1 MQFYRQGNHLSSDIY
16 IFSRQTAKTVFFK
29 KLLPNRHISGRT
41 EGILYM
47 CMSERYDFQQFDLNS
62 PIISNEEIKMLIS
75 KSSKMKLLTPEEI
88 DKVNNNMIIND
99 VNFVNPENH
108 LFIENDATDKIK
120 KAYQLEYFTRS
131 LTTQYMKTHLKFEAE
146 DPTRKSHCSK
156 SFNEVLQRLKNYYN
170 SNRTFIDNHIIQI
183 AKTIQYNNLQNDLNE
198 LLNTQPV
205 IIHNPF

>member
-1 MQFYRQGNHLSSDIY
+1 MQVYKQGNYQSSDTY

-47 CMSERYDFQQFDLNS
+47 CMSERYDFKQFDLNS
-62 PIISNEEIKMLIS
+62 PIISNEEIKMLLS

-108 LFIENDATDKIK
+108 LFIENGATDKIK

-146 DPTRKSHCSK
+146 DPNRKSHCSK
-156 SFNEVLQRLKNYYN
+156 SFNEVLQKL
-170 SNRTFIDNHIIQI
+170 
-183 AKTIQYNNLQNDLNE
+183 TIL
-198 LLNTQPV
+198 
-205 IIHNPF
+205 